1 MTSDQGLPVV
11 SLFERP
17 GNRNGEIG
25 GGFGKLIDS
34 AEYERF
40 SLRLLSS
47 NVSDTRIGALDTRLN
62 VLDSET
68 VCGSAISYGRRSRS
82 GSPLAQPFVYD
93 SGVVFLRNVSI
104 EQTNDY
110 LQITF
115 QVRQSSR
122 RCEY

>member
-11 SLFERP
+11 SLLERP

-47 NVSDTRIGALDTRLN
+47 NVSNARIGVLDTRLDL
-62 VLDSET
+62 LDSET
-68 VCGSAISYGRRSRS
+68 ACVSAISYGRRSCS
-82 GSPLAQPFVYD
+82 GPPLAQPFVHD
-93 SGVVFLRNVSI
+93 SGVVLLRNVSVDQ
-104 EQTNDY
+104 QTNHC

-115 QVRQSSR
+115 
-122 RCEY
+122 